1 MAPGQKA
8 RARGAEELERGG
20 AERSEEEEEEEEK
33 EERGGGRQGVVKGG
47 EVGWGKKKQNL
58 EHG

>member
-1 MAPGQKA
+1 MALGQKA

-20 AERSEEEEEEEEK
+20 AERSDEEEEEK

-47 EVGWGKKKQNL
+47 EVGWG
-58 EHG
+58 